1 MIYLNKLLH
10 KIKEN
15 PTIFK
20 SPEIIKILGITPT
33 QIKDLKKFALEKSFI
48 EQRKQEFFLTNS
60 GEEYLNENPLT
71 SWATSEYPNR
81 PEVNVEYLK
90 LEKAPAVLTKAMRNL
105 AKHLINGEELK
116 AYSLEKA
123 LFEDLASCKKLSE
136 KIEKDIL
143 SGKQVKLEKIT
154 EKYLKEGL
162 TNSLISIII
171 LSVLVK
177 NIDKIAI
184 YEKSMFQLKFDTL
197 MFDRIF
203 ACPQN
208 FEFKKIEM
216 PDEFI
221 LKDISKIILNK
232 KSNNILEITKG
243 LYYLIKTLDK
253 YTMNTQNLSKKTI
266 RLRNVIVNAK
276 DPINLFNRDIPK
288 ALGNNSLQECDREFL
303 NDLKTSLNE
312 LKNTTASLT
321 KELKKFLFE
330 SFHTKS
336 KENLA
341 ERFLKIRYY
350 IGDKEL
356 KTLLNTVIDTNVN
369 DDLWINRIA
378 TVINK
383 SRVPKDWSDEDYADF
398 KVKTK
403 ELALKF
409 FVLEATVGTD
419 ESSITPQYHYV
430 LNNLLNLSKHEQL
443 ILLRKMVNL

>member
-208 FEFKKIEM
+208 FEFKKTEM

-341 ERFLKIRYY
+341 EGFLKIRYY

>member
-60 GEEYLNENPLT
+60 GEGYLNENPLT
-71 SWATSEYPNR
+71 SWATPEYPNR

-162 TNSLISIII
+162 TNSLVSTII
-171 LSVLVK
+171 LNILVK

-208 FEFKKIEM
+208 FEFKKTEM
-216 PDEFI
+216 TDEFI

-312 LKNTTASLT
+312 LKNATASLT

-356 KTLLNTVIDTNVN
+356 KTLLNTVTDTNVN